1 MKKYAILSVGEL
13 LVDIIGTDI
22 HESILQTSAFER
34 FQGGSPANM
43 AANMARLGMT
53 AALVSCIGNDNLGIF
68 LKNEVAKTG
77 VDISHIITNEFQPT
91 STVIVSRT
99 KGTPD
104 FIAYRM
110 ADRMIQSAHIPDSL
124 LAESS
129 IFHTTCFAL
138 SQEPAQSA
146 IVDAAKRAN
155 KLGCRVSLD
164 ANYAIQIW
172 PDRKQAWDTISAYC
186 SNDGLVKLSEDDAER
201 IYGFKVSEE
210 QIIKDFHD
218 MGADLVCFTK
228 GGQGSTISYDKGSKQ
243 IHLGVKSIEVI
254 DVTGAG
260 DAFWAGFLTAFLEG
274 KTIEICANAGGNLAA
289 LKLVTKGPLPA
300 VVDKRILYS

>member
-22 HESILQTSAFER
+22 QESILQTSVFER

-53 AALVSCIGNDNLGIF
+53 AALVSCVGNDNLGIF

-77 VDISHIITNEFQPT
+77 VDIDHIITNEFQPT

-104 FIAYRM
+104 FIAYRT

-124 LAESS
+124 LAESA

-146 IVDAAKRAN
+146 IIDAAKRAN

-172 PDRKQAWDTISAYC
+172 ADRKQAWDIISAYC

-201 IYGFKVSEE
+201 IYGCKVSEE

-228 GGQGSTISYDKGSKQ
+228 GGEGSTISYEKGSKQ
-243 IHLGVKSIEVI
+243 IRLGVKSIEVI

-274 KTIEICANAGGNLAA
+274 KNVEICAKAGGNLAA

-300 VVDKRILYS
+300 VVDKRILYL